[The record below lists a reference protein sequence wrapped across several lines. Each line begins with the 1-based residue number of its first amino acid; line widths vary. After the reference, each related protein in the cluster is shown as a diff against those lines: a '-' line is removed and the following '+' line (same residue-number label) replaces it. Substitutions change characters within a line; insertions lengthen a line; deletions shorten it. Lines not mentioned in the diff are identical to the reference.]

1 MDLNQTPFA
10 NRTHIAFF
18 GIRNAGKS
26 SIMNAL
32 TNQNI
37 AVVSPIK
44 GTTTDPVHKA
54 MELLPLGPVNIIDT
68 AGLDDIGELG
78 KLRIE
83 KTKQILN
90 KTDIAILVIDATL
103 DFTDF
108 DRDILKLIT
117 DKNIPYIVAYNK
129 VDLVPDF
136 KPKNEN
142 IKQYVYISAKEKTGI
157 EELKSKLVQVA
168 KTKQEKFILK
178 DIVNPKD
185 TVILVIPI
193 DKAAPKGRLILPQQ
207 QVIRELL
214 DIGATA
220 IMTQDDISRQIKQT
234 DNYQDDNLENTLAN
248 LKTKPKLIITDSQ
261 VFGKVNKIVP
271 QDIELTSFSILF
283 SRYKGDLKR
292 QVNAVK
298 VLDTIKDD
306 DKILI
311 AEGCT
316 HHRQCDDIGTV
327 KLPNWIKNYTKAN
340 PEFIFTSGTEFPDD
354 LSKYKL
360 IIHCGGCM
368 LNQAEMQSRLKKA
381 HEQNIPMSNYGT
393 TIAYIHGILNRTL
406 HVFSDF

>member
-1 MDLNQTPFA
+1 MDLNQTPLA

-37 AVVSPIK
+37 AVVSPVK

-136 KPKNEN
+136 KPQNEN

-185 TVILVIPI
+185 TVVLVIPI

-220 IMTQDDISRQIKQT
+220 IMTQDD
-234 DNYQDDNLENTLAN
+234 NLEHTLAN

-298 VLDTIKDD
+298 ILDTIKDD

-340 PEFIFTSGTEFPDD
+340 PEFILPLAQNFLMT
-354 LSKYKL
+354 Y
-360 IIHCGGCM
+360 
-368 LNQAEMQSRLKKA
+368 LNI
-381 HEQNIPMSNYGT
+381 N
-393 TIAYIHGILNRTL
+393 
-406 HVFSDF
+406 

>member
-1 MDLNQTPFA
+1 MDLNQTPLA

-26 SIMNAL
+26 SIMNTL

-37 AVVSPIK
+37 AVVSPVK

-108 DRDILKLIT
+108 DKDILKLIT
-117 DKNIPYIVAYNK
+117 NKNIPYIVAYNK
-129 VDLVPDF
+129 IDLVPDF
-136 KPKNEN
+136 KPQNEN

-157 EELKSKLVQVA
+157 EELKSKLTQIA
-168 KTKQEKFILK
+168 KTTQEKFILK
-178 DIVNPKD
+178 DIINPKD
-185 TVILVIPI
+185 TVVLVIPI

-214 DIGATA
+214 DISATA
-220 IMTQDDISRQIKQT
+220 IMT
-234 DNYQDDNLENTLAN
+234 QDDNLENTLAN

-283 SRYKGDLKR
+283 SRYKGNLKQ

-298 VLDTIKDD
+298 NLDTIKDG

-354 LSKYKL
+354 LTKYKL

-368 LNQAEMQSRLKKA
+368 LNQTEMQSRLKKA
-381 HEQNIPMSNYGT
+381 HEQQIPMSNYGT
-393 TIAYIHGILNRTL
+393 TIAYINGILKRTL
-406 HVFSDF
+406 QIFPDFNIL

>member
-1 MDLNQTPFA
+1 MDLNQTPLG
-10 NRTHIAFF
+10 NRLHIAFF

-37 AVVSPIK
+37 AVVSPVK

-68 AGLDDIGELG
+68 AGLDDEGELG
-78 KLRIE
+78 QLRIE

-103 DFTDF
+103 DFTPF
-108 DRDILKLIT
+108 DHEILKLIT
-117 DKNIPYIVAYNK
+117 AKNIPYIIAYNK
-129 VDLVPDF
+129 IDLIPNF
-136 KPKNEN
+136 QPKYKTIKP
-142 IKQYVYISAKEKTGI
+142 YVYISASQNTGI
-157 EELKSKLVQVA
+157 EELKNQLIQIKAHS
-168 KTKQEKFILK
+168 EPERFILK
-178 DIVNPKD
+178 DIVKPQD
-185 TVILVIPI
+185 IVILVIPI

-220 IMTQDDISRQIKQT
+220 IMTQDT
-234 DNYQDDNLENTLAN
+234 NLSTTLAN
-248 LKTKPKLIITDSQ
+248 LKKIPKLIITDSQ
-261 VFGKVNKIVP
+261 VFGKVNKIIP
-271 QDIELTSFSILF
+271 TNIELTSFSILF
-283 SRYKGDLKR
+283 SRYKGNLKQ
-292 QVNAVK
+292 QVEAVK
-298 VLDTIKDD
+298 ILDTIKDN

-327 KLPNWIKNYTKAN
+327 KLPNWIRNYTKAN
-340 PEFIFTSGTEFPDD
+340 PEFIYSSGTQFPTD
-354 LSKYKL
+354 LSPYKL

-368 LNQAEMQSRLKKA
+368 LNAQEMQSRLKKA
-381 HEQNIPMSNYGT
+381 HEEQIPMSNYGT
-393 TIAYIHGILNRTL
+393 TIAYIHGILKRTL
-406 HVFSDF
+406 HIFPNFKIL

>member
-1 MDLNQTPFA
+1 MDLNQTPLA

-37 AVVSPIK
+37 AVVSPVK

-68 AGLDDIGELG
+68 AGFDDIGELG

-129 VDLVPDF
+129 VDLMPDF

-220 IMTQDDISRQIKQT
+220 IMT
-234 DNYQDDNLENTLAN
+234 QDDNLENTLAN

-354 LSKYKL
+354 LTKYKL

-368 LNQAEMQSRLKKA
+368 LNQTEMQSRLKKA
-381 HEQNIPMSNYGT
+381 HEQQIPMSNYGT
-393 TIAYIHGILNRTL
+393 TIAYINGILKRTL
-406 HVFSDF
+406 QIFPDFNIL

>member
-1 MDLNQTPFA
+1 MDLNQTPLA

-32 TNQNI
+32 TNQDI
-37 AVVSPIK
+37 SVVSPIK

-68 AGLDDIGELG
+68 AGLDDEG
-78 KLRIE
+78 KLGQLRIA
-83 KTKQILN
+83 KTKQVLA

-117 DKNIPYIVAYNK
+117 DKNIPYIIAYNK

-136 KPKNEN
+136 KPQNEN

-157 EELKSKLVQVA
+157 EELKSKLVQTG
-168 KTKQEKFILK
+168 KTAQEKFILK

-185 TVILVIPI
+185 TVVLVIPI
-193 DKAAPKGRLILPQQ
+193 DKASPKGRLILPQQ

-220 IMTQDDISRQIKQT
+220 IMTQDD
-234 DNYQDDNLENTLAN
+234 NLENTLAN
-248 LKTKPKLIITDSQ
+248 LKTKPKLVITDSQ

-298 VLDTIKDD
+298 ILDTLQDN

-354 LSKYKL
+354 LTKYKL

-368 LNQAEMQSRLKKA
+368 LNTQEMQSRLKKA
-381 HEQNIPMSNYGT
+381 HEQHIPMSNYGT
-393 TIAYIHGILNRTL
+393 TIAYIHGILKRTL
-406 HVFSDF
+406 RVFPDFNIL

>member
-1 MDLNQTPFA
+1 MDLNQTPLA
-10 NRTHIAFF
+10 NRIHIALF

-26 SIMNAL
+26 SLMNAL

-37 AVVSPIK
+37 SVVSDIK

-68 AGLDDIGELG
+68 AGLDDTGTLG
-78 KLRIE
+78 QLRIE

-108 DRDILKLIT
+108 DREILKLIT
-117 DKNIPYIVAYNK
+117 DKNLPYIVAYNK
-129 VDLVPDF
+129 VDLIPEF
-136 KPKNEN
+136 KPKNKD
-142 IKQYVYISAKEKTGI
+142 IKQYVYINAKEKTGI
-157 EELKSKLVQVA
+157 EELKSQLTQL
-168 KTKQEKFILK
+168 TKNTQEKFILK
-178 DIVNPKD
+178 DIVNPQD
-185 TVILVIPI
+185 TVVLVIPI
-193 DKAAPKGRLILPQQ
+193 DTAAPKGRLILPQQ

-220 IMTQDDISRQIKQT
+220 IMTQDD
-234 DNYQDDNLENTLAN
+234 NLKHTLAN

-261 VFGKVNKIVP
+261 AFGKVNKIVP

-298 VLDTIKDD
+298 ILDTIKDD

-327 KLPNWIKNYTKAN
+327 KLPNWIKNYTKTN

-381 HEQNIPMSNYGT
+381 HEQHIPMSNYGT
-393 TIAYIHGILNRTL
+393 AIAYLHGILNRSI
-406 HVFSDF
+406 HIFSNEL

>member
-1 MDLNQTPFA
+1 MDLNQTPLA

-37 AVVSPIK
+37 AVVSPFK

-90 KTDIAILVIDATL
+90 KTDIAILVIDTTL

-129 VDLVPDF
+129 VDLMPDF

-185 TVILVIPI
+185 TVVLVIPI

-220 IMTQDDISRQIKQT
+220 IMTQDD
-234 DNYQDDNLENTLAN
+234 NLENTLAN
-248 LKTKPKLIITDSQ
+248 LKKTKPKLIITDSQ

>member
-1 MDLNQTPFA
+1 MDLNQTPLA

-37 AVVSPIK
+37 AVVSPVK

-117 DKNIPYIVAYNK
+117 DKNIPYIVVYNK
-129 VDLVPDF
+129 VDLMPDF

-185 TVILVIPI
+185 TVVLVIPI

-220 IMTQDDISRQIKQT
+220 IMTQDD
-234 DNYQDDNLENTLAN
+234 NLENTLAN

-271 QDIELTSFSILF
+271 QNIELTSFSILF

-298 VLDTIKDD
+298 ILDTIKDD

-368 LNQAEMQSRLKKA
+368 LNEREMKYRLKCA
-381 HEQNIPMSNYGT
+381 GDASVPITNYGT
-393 TIAYIHGILNRTL
+393 AIAYMKGILERSIEIFPQL
-406 HVFSDF
+406 RK

>member
-1 MDLNQTPFA
+1 MDLNQTPLA

-37 AVVSPIK
+37 AVVSPVK

-108 DRDILKLIT
+108 DKDILKLIT
-117 DKNIPYIVAYNK
+117 NKNIPYIVAYNK
-129 VDLVPDF
+129 IDLVPDF
-136 KPKNEN
+136 KPQNEN

-157 EELKSKLVQVA
+157 EELKSKLIQIA
-168 KTKQEKFILK
+168 KTTQEKFILK
-178 DIVNPKD
+178 DIINPQD

-214 DIGATA
+214 DISATA
-220 IMTQDDISRQIKQT
+220 IMT
-234 DNYQDDNLENTLAN
+234 QDDNLENTLAN

-261 VFGKVNKIVP
+261 VFGKVNNIVP

-283 SRYKGDLKR
+283 SRYKGNLKQ

-298 VLDTIKDD
+298 NLDTIKDG

-354 LSKYKL
+354 LTKYKL

-368 LNQAEMQSRLKKA
+368 LNQTEMQSRLKKA
-381 HEQNIPMSNYGT
+381 HEQQIPMSNYGT
-393 TIAYIHGILNRTL
+393 TIAYINGILKRTL
-406 HVFSDF
+406 QIFPDFNIL

>member
-1 MDLNQTPFA
+1 MDLNQTPLA

-37 AVVSPIK
+37 AVVSPVK

-108 DRDILKLIT
+108 DKDILKLIT
-117 DKNIPYIVAYNK
+117 NKNIPYIVAYNK
-129 VDLVPDF
+129 IDLVPDF
-136 KPKNEN
+136 KPQNEN

-157 EELKSKLVQVA
+157 EELKSKLTQIA
-168 KTKQEKFILK
+168 KTTQEKFILK
-178 DIVNPKD
+178 DIINPKD
-185 TVILVIPI
+185 TVVLVIPI

-214 DIGATA
+214 DISATA
-220 IMTQDDISRQIKQT
+220 IMT
-234 DNYQDDNLENTLAN
+234 QDDNLENTLAN

-283 SRYKGDLKR
+283 SRYKGNLKQ

-298 VLDTIKDD
+298 ILDTIKDG

-354 LSKYKL
+354 LTKYKL

-368 LNQAEMQSRLKKA
+368 LNQTEMQSRLKKA
-381 HEQNIPMSNYGT
+381 HEQQIPMSNYGT
-393 TIAYIHGILNRTL
+393 TIAYINGILKRTL
-406 HVFSDF
+406 QIFPDFNIL

>member
-1 MDLNQTPFA
+1 MDLNQTPLA

-37 AVVSPIK
+37 AVVSPVK

-90 KTDIAILVIDATL
+90 KTDIAILVIDTTL

-129 VDLVPDF
+129 VDLMPDF

-185 TVILVIPI
+185 TVVLVIPI

-220 IMTQDDISRQIKQT
+220 IMTQDD
-234 DNYQDDNLENTLAN
+234 NLENTLAN

-261 VFGKVNKIVP
+261 VFGRVNKIVP

-298 VLDTIKDD
+298 VLDTIIKDN

>member
-1 MDLNQTPFA
+1 MDLNQTPLA

-37 AVVSPIK
+37 AVVSPFK

-90 KTDIAILVIDATL
+90 KTDIAILVIDTTL

-129 VDLVPDF
+129 VDLMPDF

-185 TVILVIPI
+185 TVVLVIPI

-220 IMTQDDISRQIKQT
+220 IMTQDD
-234 DNYQDDNLENTLAN
+234 NLENTLAN

-261 VFGKVNKIVP
+261 VFGRVNKIVP

-298 VLDTIKDD
+298 VLDTIIKDN

>member
-1 MDLNQTPFA
+1 MDLNQTPLA

-37 AVVSPIK
+37 AVVSPVK

-129 VDLVPDF
+129 VDLMPDF

-185 TVILVIPI
+185 TVVLVIPI

-220 IMTQDDISRQIKQT
+220 IMTQDD
-234 DNYQDDNLENTLAN
+234 NLAN

-261 VFGKVNKIVP
+261 VFGRVNKIVP

>member
-1 MDLNQTPFA
+1 MDLNQTPLA

-37 AVVSPIK
+37 AVVSPVK

-117 DKNIPYIVAYNK
+117 DKNILYIVAYNK

-136 KPKNEN
+136 KPQNEN

-178 DIVNPKD
+178 NIVKP
-185 TVILVIPI
+185 LAPI
-193 DKAAPKGRLILPQQ
+193 KAAASSSSFPSELSTGIISLDTYGNVTNIVASTTPGIAKAILILLP
-207 QVIRELL
+207 VNSL
-214 DIGATA
+214 
-220 IMTQDDISRQIKQT
+220 
-234 DNYQDDNLENTLAN
+234 NH
-248 LKTKPKLIITDSQ
+248 LIT
-261 VFGKVNKIVP
+261 G
-271 QDIELTSFSILF
+271 
-283 SRYKGDLKR
+283 
-292 QVNAVK
+292 
-298 VLDTIKDD
+298 
-306 DKILI
+306 
-311 AEGCT
+311 
-316 HHRQCDDIGTV
+316 
-327 KLPNWIKNYTKAN
+327 
-340 PEFIFTSGTEFPDD
+340 
-354 LSKYKL
+354 
-360 IIHCGGCM
+360 
-368 LNQAEMQSRLKKA
+368 
-381 HEQNIPMSNYGT
+381 
-393 TIAYIHGILNRTL
+393 
-406 HVFSDF
+406 

>member
-1 MDLNQTPFA
+1 MDLNQTPLA

-129 VDLVPDF
+129 VDLMPDF

-185 TVILVIPI
+185 TVVLVIPI

-220 IMTQDDISRQIKQT
+220 IMT
-234 DNYQDDNLENTLAN
+234 QDDNLENTLAN

-327 KLPNWIKNYTKAN
+327 KLPNWIKNYTNYTKAN

>member
-1 MDLNQTPFA
+1 MDLNQTPLA

-37 AVVSPIK
+37 AVVSPVK

-108 DRDILKLIT
+108 DKDILKLIT
-117 DKNIPYIVAYNK
+117 NKNIPYIVAYNK
-129 VDLVPDF
+129 IDLVPDF
-136 KPKNEN
+136 KPQNEN

-157 EELKSKLVQVA
+157 EELKSKLTQIA
-168 KTKQEKFILK
+168 KTTQEKFILK
-178 DIVNPKD
+178 DIINPKD

-214 DIGATA
+214 DISATA
-220 IMTQDDISRQIKQT
+220 IMT
-234 DNYQDDNLENTLAN
+234 QDDNLENTLAN

-261 VFGKVNKIVP
+261 VFGKVNNIVP

-283 SRYKGDLKR
+283 SRYKGNLKQ

-298 VLDTIKDD
+298 ILDTIKDG

-354 LSKYKL
+354 LTKYKL

-368 LNQAEMQSRLKKA
+368 LNQTEMQSRLKKA
-381 HEQNIPMSNYGT
+381 HEQQIPMSNYGT
-393 TIAYIHGILNRTL
+393 TIAYINGILKRTL
-406 HVFSDF
+406 QIFPDFNIL

>member
-1 MDLNQTPFA
+1 MDLNQTPLA

-37 AVVSPIK
+37 AVVSPVK

-220 IMTQDDISRQIKQT
+220 IMTQDD
-234 DNYQDDNLENTLAN
+234 NLENTLAN

-261 VFGKVNKIVP
+261 VFGKV
-271 QDIELTSFSILF
+271 ILF

>member
-1 MDLNQTPFA
+1 MDLNQTPLA

-37 AVVSPIK
+37 AVVSPVK

-220 IMTQDDISRQIKQT
+220 IMTQDD
-234 DNYQDDNLENTLAN
+234 NLENTLAN

-368 LNQAEMQSRLKKA
+368 LNEREMKYRLKCA
-381 HEQNIPMSNYGT
+381 GDASVPITNYGT
-393 TIAYIHGILNRTL
+393 AIAYMKGILERSIEIFPQL
-406 HVFSDF
+406 RK

>member
-1 MDLNQTPFA
+1 MDLNQTPLA

-37 AVVSPIK
+37 AVVSPVK

-108 DRDILKLIT
+108 DRDIFKLIT

-129 VDLVPDF
+129 VDLMPDF

-185 TVILVIPI
+185 TVVLVIPI

-220 IMTQDDISRQIKQT
+220 IMTQDD
-234 DNYQDDNLENTLAN
+234 NLENTLAN

-261 VFGKVNKIVP
+261 VFGRVNKIVP

-298 VLDTIKDD
+298 VLDTIIKDN